1 MFRQTAT
8 IVIKILKGANPAEMP
23 VKQPTRFEFAVN
35 LKVAKALGIT
45 IPATMLGRADEV
57 IE

>member
-1 MFRQTAT
+1 
-8 IVIKILKGANPAEMP
+8 MP
-23 VKQPTRFEFAVN
+23 VEQPTRFEFAVN